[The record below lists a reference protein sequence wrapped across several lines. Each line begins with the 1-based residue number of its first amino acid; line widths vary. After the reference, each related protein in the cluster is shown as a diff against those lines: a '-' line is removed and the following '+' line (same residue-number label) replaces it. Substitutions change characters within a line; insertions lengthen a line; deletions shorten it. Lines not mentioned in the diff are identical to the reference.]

1 MALQAQFKNLAK
13 GGTLGVFRL
22 RGTAEEISAYCAS
35 VPEGK
40 LRKEEDGTPLL
51 YSSYIPFGP
60 KSQWNET
67 YTVLT
72 GPNAGSVGLDKSDQ
86 QIAELQLNGVKNT
99 MLATAYANSVVA
111 NWMGASTATASIAS
125 QLSQPVA
132 EAPAVEETPVAEEAP
147 VVEAKASAKADLE
160 KEVK

>member
-22 RGTAEEISAYCAS
+22 RGTADEISAYCAS

-72 GPNAGSVGLDKSDQ
+72 GPNAGSVGLDKSAL
-86 QIAELQLNGVKNT
+86 QIAELQLNGIKNAT
-99 MLATAYANSVVA
+99 LATTYANSIVN
-111 NWMGASTATASIAS
+111 NWMGTSAATASIAS
-125 QLSQPVA
+125 QLTQ
-132 EAPAVEETPVAEEAP
+132 PVAEEAP
-147 VVEAKASAKADLE
+147 VEEVATEEVSTAAKADLT
-160 KEVK
+160 KAVK

>member
-13 GGTLGVFRL
+13 GGSLGVFRL

-60 KSQWNET
+60 KSQWNDT

-99 MLATAYANSVVA
+99 MLATALANSVVA
-111 NWMGASTATASIAS
+111 NWMGTSAKTASIAM
-125 QLSQPVA
+125 QLTQ
-132 EAPAVEETPVAEEAP
+132 PVAEEAQ
-147 VVEAKASAKADLE
+147 VEEVATEEVTTTAKADLT
-160 KEVK
+160 KAVK